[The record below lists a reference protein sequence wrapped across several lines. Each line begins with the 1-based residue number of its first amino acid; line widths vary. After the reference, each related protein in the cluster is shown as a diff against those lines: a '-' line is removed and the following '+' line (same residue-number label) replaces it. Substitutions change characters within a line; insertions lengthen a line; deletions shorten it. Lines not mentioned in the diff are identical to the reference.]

1 MQGCSFHVAMCKAM
15 YCPHA
20 GFWRWRVADLMHVKA
35 APWPLRA
42 DAHIFDV
49 VLVVISG
56 FAVQQIAG
64 QLWRVFFT
72 RIPEQA
78 RALLVL
84 LPTILYHV
92 LHVAPSASA
101 KCSLVTVVLPQW
113 RFHFLRDAGN
123 TNQA

>member
-1 MQGCSFHVAMCKAM
+1 M
-15 YCPHA
+15 
-20 GFWRWRVADLMHVKA
+20 KA

-56 FAVQQIAG
+56 FAVQQIGG

-72 RIPEQA
+72 RVPEQA

-84 LPTILYHV
+84 YPRFNSPCNAYITFNLCQVQLYYSRNAGIEVVCLQEGKHCRSAMTGAV
-92 LHVAPSASA
+92 LFGKS
-101 KCSLVTVVLPQW
+101 SLT
-113 RFHFLRDAGN
+113 
-123 TNQA
+123 

>member
-1 MQGCSFHVAMCKAM
+1 MV
-15 YCPHA
+15 PT
-20 GFWRWRVADLMHVKA
+20 GFWRWRVADLLHVKA

-56 FAVQQIAG
+56 FAVQQIGG

-78 RALLVL
+78 RALPVL
-84 LPTILYHV
+84 QSYSRTRPDLT
-92 LHVAPSASA
+92 ASEVHSPIGIGA
-101 KCSLVTVVLPQW
+101 ALSRAAYLQRGRHCKPVVTCAVSGSKP
-113 RFHFLRDAGN
+113 
-123 TNQA
+123 